1 MKIIW
6 LGHSGFR
13 IEIEGAVLLVD
24 PWLAGNPMFPQDR
37 RAEAITGATHV
48 LLTHGHGDH
57 ASTALDI
64 AREAG
69 IPLVCGHEL
78 AEGWAQ
84 PAGARAI
91 GFGKGG
97 TVDLNG
103 ARVTMVNAS
112 HSSSID
118 FAGDTPRPSGSEAGF
133 MIAGEGEVIYV
144 SGDTDLMADMDWM
157 ADFHKPT
164 VGILSAG
171 GHYTMDMARAAY
183 ACRRWFKFRTVIPC
197 HYRTFPILAQTA
209 DVLRAGLPIGT
220 RLVEPQVLEPIF
232 P

>member
-13 IEIEGAVLLVD
+13 IEIGNAVLLVD

-37 RAEAITGATHV
+37 AAEATAGATHI

-57 ASTALDI
+57 ASSVVAI
-64 AREAG
+64 ARAAD
-69 IPLVCGHEL
+69 IPVVCIHEL
-78 AEGWAQ
+78 SEWLNATAKVKT
-84 PAGARAI
+84 I

-97 TVDLNG
+97 TVMLGDV
-103 ARVTMVNAS
+103 AVTMVNAS
-112 HSSSID
+112 HSSSVD
-118 FAGDTPRPSGSEAGF
+118 SEGALLPAGSEAGF

-157 ADFHKPT
+157 ADYHKPT
-164 VGILSAG
+164 IGILAAG

-183 ACRRWFKFRTVIPC
+183 ACRRWFNFRVVIPC
-197 HYRTFPILAQTA
+197 HYRTFGLLAQDA
-209 DVLRAGLPIGT
+209 KALIAGVPPGT
-220 RLVEPQVLEPIF
+220 RVIEPQVMQPIT